1 MFNSEKKLEE
11 QAAISVSKQLYL
23 KVYTWPDYRLDLM
36 VASSILGGSTLLMV
50 MSAILANQ
58 KEERIDHL

>member
-1 MFNSEKKLEE
+1 MEE
-11 QAAISVSKQLYL
+11 QGVITVSKQLYL

-36 VASSILGGSTLLMV
+36 VASSILGGTTLLMV
-50 MSAILANQ
+50 MSAVLANQ